1 MQTKAAELQ
10 MNRKKLSRNLP
21 DFSLA
26 PQTAPHVA
34 PFNEN

>member
-10 MNRKKLSRNLP
+10 MNRKKPSRNLP

-26 PQTAPHVA
+26 PQTAPSVG